1 MLQSTFDRS
10 QSKRQLTG
18 LRCLIHEEDIRFLV
32 NSIICWS
39 GCAMGIGVVRVLG
52 YRQIWKWGD

>member
-18 LRCLIHEEDIRFLV
+18 LRCLINEEDIRFLV
-32 NSIICWS
+32 NSIILLVWLRYGYWCGEGVRIS
-39 GCAMGIGVVRVLG
+39 TDLEMG
-52 YRQIWKWGD
+52 